1 MCFNFKNNHGKAKR
15 RTPITI
21 FLDKFNNLFTKGA
34 NKYEG
39 MLNKTVKKKT
49 SLYLYY

>member
-1 MCFNFKNNHGKAKR
+1 MCFNLKNNHGKAKR

-39 MLNKTVKKKT
+39 MLNKTVKKT
-49 SLYLYY
+49 ITLPYY